1 MWPCRFPLNKIKKIK
16 PLDYLGLPKGSCS
29 GIGGGNGV
37 VAGLLKMGN
46 GARANSSNGAFRW
59 DSAAES
65 SGRFAKVGYSGDTAQ
80 FSSEFFC

>member
-1 MWPCRFPLNKIKKIK
+1 M
-16 PLDYLGLPKGSCS
+16 
-29 GIGGGNGV
+29 
-37 VAGLLKMGN
+37 AGLLKMGN

-80 FSSEFFC
+80 FHQNFFVKV